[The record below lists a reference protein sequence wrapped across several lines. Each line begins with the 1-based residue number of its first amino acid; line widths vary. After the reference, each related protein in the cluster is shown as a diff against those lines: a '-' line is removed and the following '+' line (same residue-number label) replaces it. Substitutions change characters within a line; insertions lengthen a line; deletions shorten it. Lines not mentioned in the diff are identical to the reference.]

1 MLPIRYEHSSHI
13 VAFNG
18 FPMTTSTFDTHRF
31 IRKLEEAGFNT
42 KQAEAVADLF
52 REASGEADLATR
64 QDLRELELRLDAK
77 INDIKFDL
85 VKWIAGMLLA
95 QAGLVAALVKLL

>member
-1 MLPIRYEHSSHI
+1 MLNEAKQFLP
-13 VAFNG
+13 AF
-18 FPMTTSTFDTHRF
+18 
-31 IRKLEEAGFNT
+31 K
-42 KQAEAVADLF
+42 
-52 REASGEADLATR
+52 EASGEAELSTK
-64 QDLRELELRLDAK
+64 QDLRELELRLEAK

>member
-1 MLPIRYEHSSHI
+1 MATL
-13 VAFNG
+13 
-18 FPMTTSTFDTHRF
+18 TFD
-31 IRKLEEAGFNT
+31 T
-42 KQAEAVADLF
+42 KQAETVSRAF
-52 REASGEADLATR
+52 KEASGDAELASKP
-64 QDLRELELRLDAK
+64 DLRELGLRLEAK

>member
-1 MLPIRYEHSSHI
+1 MLPEFVISAR
-13 VAFNG
+13 
-18 FPMTTSTFDTHRF
+18 STPAEEYSQC
-31 IRKLEEAGFNT
+31 RKT
-42 KQAEAVADLF
+42 VCTDVDAV
-52 REASGEADLATR
+52 
-64 QDLRELELRLDAK
+64 LRRMEAK

>member
-1 MLPIRYEHSSHI
+1 MATI
-13 VAFNG
+13 
-18 FPMTTSTFDTHRF
+18 TFDTLKFTRM
-31 IRKLEEAGFNT
+31 LEASGMPPE
-42 KQAEAVADLF
+42 QAEAIAEAF
-52 REASGEADLATR
+52 REAAWQADLATR

-77 INDIKFDL
+77 ISEIKFDL